1 MISKQKYLS
10 ENQTGSFYNIIL
22 LILAGESIYI
32 LTYVLA
38 RIFRPTFL
46 DVFNLTNFQLGSL
59 FSIYG
64 IVALIS
70 YLYGGIIADRYS
82 PGKLMA
88 VALFSTALG
97 GFVMAT
103 FPSFFILQILY
114 AYWGFTTVF
123 LFWGAMIKATRLWG
137 GGKNQGKAFGF
148 LDGGRGIIAAAM
160 GSIGVFIFSM
170 FLKIEIDLASVV
182 EKQEAFRYVILFSSF
197 TVIIIGAL
205 VLYSMKDEQKDQVKK
220 NSSINSIKNIKSVLK
235 IKSVWL
241 MMMIIMSAYVGYKL
255 TDIYS
260 LYASEVMLYNQI
272 EAAEIGALQLYLRP
286 LVCIVIGLLADKT
299 SNIRWIIIG
308 FLIML
313 IGALLF
319 ASGIITSSMNIIFLL
334 SLIITAVGTYAI
346 RALYFAVFNEGRIPL
361 DLTGTAVGIISIIG
375 YTPDIF
381 ATPIIGYLLDTYP
394 GIVGHQYVFMMLII
408 FSILGLFASIK
419 FSKLIS

>member
-1 MISKQKYLS
+1 
-10 ENQTGSFYNIIL
+10 
-22 LILAGESIYI
+22 
-32 LTYVLA
+32 
-38 RIFRPTFL
+38 
-46 DVFNLTNFQLGSL
+46 
-59 FSIYG
+59 
-64 IVALIS
+64 
-70 YLYGGIIADRYS
+70 
-82 PGKLMA
+82 MA
-88 VALFSTALG
+88 IALFSTAIG

-103 FPSFFILQILY
+103 FPSFLVLQILY

-137 GGKNQGKAFGF
+137 GEKNQGKAFGF
-148 LDGGRGIIAAAM
+148 LDGGRGVVAASM
-160 GSIGVFIFSM
+160 GSIGVFIFSI
-170 FLKIEIDLASVV
+170 FLKTEIDLASVV

-205 VLYSMKDEQKDQVKK
+205 VLYFMDNEQKHKVKK

-286 LVCIVIGLLADKT
+286 LVCLFIGLLADKT
-299 SNIRWIIIG
+299 SSMRWIIIG
-308 FLIML
+308 FFIML

-319 ASGIITSSMNIIFLL
+319 ASGIITSSMNIIFSL

-361 DLTGTAVGIISIIG
+361 ELTGTAVGIISIIG

-394 GIVGHQYVFMMLII
+394 GIIGHQYVFMMLVI

-419 FSKLIS
+419 FSKLNS

>member
-1 MISKQKYLS
+1 
-10 ENQTGSFYNIIL
+10 
-22 LILAGESIYI
+22 
-32 LTYVLA
+32 
-38 RIFRPTFL
+38 
-46 DVFNLTNFQLGSL
+46 
-59 FSIYG
+59 
-64 IVALIS
+64 
-70 YLYGGIIADRYS
+70 
-82 PGKLMA
+82 MA
-88 VALFSTALG
+88 IALFSTAIG

-103 FPSFFILQILY
+103 FPSFLVLQILY

-148 LDGGRGIIAAAM
+148 LDGGRGVIAASI

-182 EKQEAFRYVILFSSF
+182 EKQEAFRYV

-205 VLYSMKDEQKDQVKK
+205 VLYFMDNEQKHQVKK
-220 NSSINSIKNIKSVLK
+220 NSSIISIKNIKSVLK

-286 LVCIVIGLLADKT
+286 LVCLVIGLLADKT
-299 SNIRWIIIG
+299 SSIRWIIIG
-308 FLIML
+308 FFIML

-319 ASGIITSSMNIIFLL
+319 TSGIITSSMNIIFSL

-361 DLTGTAVGIISIIG
+361 ELTGTAVGIISIIG

-394 GIVGHQYVFMMLII
+394 GIIGHQYVCMMLVI

-419 FSKLIS
+419 FSKLNS

>member
-1 MISKQKYLS
+1 
-10 ENQTGSFYNIIL
+10 
-22 LILAGESIYI
+22 
-32 LTYVLA
+32 
-38 RIFRPTFL
+38 
-46 DVFNLTNFQLGSL
+46 
-59 FSIYG
+59 
-64 IVALIS
+64 
-70 YLYGGIIADRYS
+70 
-82 PGKLMA
+82 MA
-88 VALFSTALG
+88 IALFSTAIG

-103 FPSFFILQILY
+103 FPSFLVLQILY

-148 LDGGRGIIAAAM
+148 LDGGRGVVAASM
-160 GSIGVFIFSM
+160 GSIGVFIFSI
-170 FLKIEIDLASVV
+170 FLKTEINLASVV

-205 VLYSMKDEQKDQVKK
+205 VLYFMDNEQKHQVKK

-286 LVCIVIGLLADKT
+286 LVCLFIGLLADKT
-299 SNIRWIIIG
+299 SSVRWIIIG
-308 FLIML
+308 FFIML

-319 ASGIITSSMNIIFLL
+319 ASGIITSSMNIIFSLL
-334 SLIITAVGTYAI
+334 NSHNTKI
-346 RALYFAVFNEGRIPL
+346 
-361 DLTGTAVGIISIIG
+361 
-375 YTPDIF
+375 
-381 ATPIIGYLLDTYP
+381 
-394 GIVGHQYVFMMLII
+394 M
-408 FSILGLFASIK
+408 
-419 FSKLIS
+419 

>member
-1 MISKQKYLS
+1 MSKEKYLS
-10 ENQTGSFYNIIL
+10 ENQTGSFYSIIL

-70 YLYGGIIADRYS
+70 YLYGGVIADRYS

-88 VALFSTALG
+88 IALFSTAIG

-103 FPSFFILQILY
+103 FPSFLVLQILY

-148 LDGGRGIIAAAM
+148 LDGGRGIVAASM
-160 GSIGVFIFSM
+160 GSIGVFIFSI
-170 FLKIEIDLASVV
+170 FLKTEINLASVV

-205 VLYSMKDEQKDQVKK
+205 VLYFMDNKQKHKVKK
-220 NSSINSIKNIKSVLK
+220 NSSINSIKNIRSVLK

-260 LYASEVMLYNQI
+260 LYASEVMLYSQI

-286 LVCIVIGLLADKT
+286 LVCLFIGLLADKT
-299 SNIRWIIIG
+299 SSIRWIIIG
-308 FLIML
+308 FFIML

-319 ASGIITSSMNIIFLL
+319 ASGIITSSMNIIFSL

-361 DLTGTAVGIISIIG
+361 ELTGTAVGIISIIG

-394 GIVGHQYVFMMLII
+394 GIIGHQYVFMMLVI

-419 FSKLIS
+419 FSKLNS

>member
-1 MISKQKYLS
+1 MD
-10 ENQTGSFYNIIL
+10 N
-22 LILAGESIYI
+22 
-32 LTYVLA
+32 
-38 RIFRPTFL
+38 
-46 DVFNLTNFQLGSL
+46 
-59 FSIYG
+59 
-64 IVALIS
+64 
-70 YLYGGIIADRYS
+70 
-82 PGKLMA
+82 
-88 VALFSTALG
+88 
-97 GFVMAT
+97 
-103 FPSFFILQILY
+103 
-114 AYWGFTTVF
+114 
-123 LFWGAMIKATRLWG
+123 
-137 GGKNQGKAFGF
+137 
-148 LDGGRGIIAAAM
+148 
-160 GSIGVFIFSM
+160 
-170 FLKIEIDLASVV
+170 
-182 EKQEAFRYVILFSSF
+182 
-197 TVIIIGAL
+197 
-205 VLYSMKDEQKDQVKK
+205 EQKHQVKK
-220 NSSINSIKNIKSVLK
+220 NSSIISIKNIKSVLK

-286 LVCIVIGLLADKT
+286 LACIVIGLLADKT